1 MSKDKYSSVIDFG
14 SSELRLGV
22 FNENQSKLYF
32 NSKKIIQK
40 NNHDECLEKIKLLIR
55 DAESKISTHLENLT
69 VLYDSSDIHTI
80 ELSIKK
86 KLDQKITL
94 EDFFSS
100 IVLEA
105 KQLIINSYTLCKF
118 K

>member
-40 NNHDECLEKIKLLIR
+40 NNYDEYLEKIKLLIR

-69 VLYDSSDIHTI
+69 VLYDDRN
-80 ELSIKK
+80 
-86 KLDQKITL
+86 
-94 EDFFSS
+94 
-100 IVLEA
+100 EA
-105 KQLIINSYTLCKF
+105 AGVKMAEMDLRT
-118 K
+118 

>member
-40 NNHDECLEKIKLLIR
+40 NNYDEYLEKIKLLIR

-69 VLYDSSDIHTI
+69 VLYDSSDIFKI

-86 KLDQKITL
+86 
-94 EDFFSS
+94 
-100 IVLEA
+100 
-105 KQLIINSYTLCKF
+105 N
-118 K
+118 

>member
-22 FNENQSKLYF
+22 YNENQSKLYF
-32 NSKKIIQK
+32 DSKKIIQK
-40 NNHDECLEKIKLLIR
+40 NNHDECFEKIKLLIR

-80 ELSIKK
+80 EISIKK
-86 KLDQKITL
+86 KLDQKTAIK
-94 EDFFSS
+94 DFCAW

-105 KQLIINSYTLCKF
+105 KQ
-118 K
+118 